1 MNARPA
7 SIRVSWIVGGVAFVL
22 GSIALALVIGPTPID
37 RSGVLIESFDAAL
50 PGSFD
55 SGLTDQQQSIVANLR
70 LPRVVLGLLV
80 GASLS
85 ISGATFQGVFRNP
98 LADPY
103 LLGVAAGGG
112 LGATIAFVYGLG
124 DGQGWFD
131 LVQVFAFA
139 GALSAVFLAWVMGN
153 AASAGVTELGGD
165 RQSSATSLILAGVA
179 VASFF
184 TAIQS
189 FLQQRNTEDIRQVY
203 TWLLGGLTTSGWTEV
218 ILLLPIATI
227 CVALLLPSGRML
239 DVLAVGD
246 DEATMLGMSV
256 NRVRLALVVIAS
268 LLTASAVAVSGLIA
282 FVGLIIPHTVRL
294 VFGSSYRIIVPMSV
308 IVGAGFLTLSDLVA
322 RTALSPSELPIGVVT
337 AFFGAPFFVV
347 ILRTA
352 VSR

>member
-1 MNARPA
+1 MSARPA
-7 SIRVSWIVGGVAFVL
+7 SVRPTWIAGGVAFVVA
-22 GSIALALVIGPTPID
+22 SATLALVVGPTSID
-37 RSGVLIESFDAAL
+37 KTGVLLEAANNAL
-50 PGSFD
+50 PMTID
-55 SGLTDQQQSIVANLR
+55 SGLTEQQQAIVGSIR

-112 LGATIAFVYGLG
+112 LGATFAFIYGLG
-124 DGQGWFD
+124 DGSGWFD

-139 GALSAVFLAWVMGN
+139 GALVAVFLAWVMG
-153 AASAGVTELGGD
+153 ASATAGNDGLRGD
-165 RQSSATSLILAGVA
+165 PSRSSTSLILAGVA
-179 VASFF
+179 IASFF
-184 TAIQS
+184 TAIQT

-203 TWLLGGLTTSGWTEV
+203 TWFLGGLTTSGWTEV
-218 ILLLPIATI
+218 ILLAPIAVLCTM
-227 CVALLLPSGRML
+227 LLLLTGRIL

-246 DEATMLGMSV
+246 EEATMLGLSV
-256 NRVRLALVVIAS
+256 TPVRLSLIMIAS

-294 VFGSSYRIIVPMSV
+294 VFGASYRIIVPMSV
-308 IVGAGFLTLSDLVA
+308 FVGAGFLVLSDLLA
-322 RTALSPSELPIGVVT
+322 RTVLSPAELPIGVVT

-347 ILRTA
+347 ILRSA
-352 VSR
+352 VTR

>member
-7 SIRVSWIVGGVAFVL
+7 SIRVSWIVGGAAFVL
-22 GSIALALVIGPTPID
+22 TAAALALVIGPTSID
-37 RSGVLIESFDAAL
+37 RTGVLIESFDAAL

-55 SGLTDQQQSIVANLR
+55 SGLSDQQGSIVRNLR
-70 LPRVVLGLLV
+70 LPRVALGLLV

-112 LGATIAFVYGLG
+112 LGATIAFVYRLG
-124 DGQGWFD
+124 DGAGWFD
-131 LVQVFAFA
+131 LVQVFAFL
-139 GALSAVFLAWVMGN
+139 GALAAVFLAWIMGN
-153 AASAGVTELGGD
+153 AASSGSSGLTSD
-165 RQSSATSLILAGVA
+165 RSSSAISLVLAGVA
-179 VASFF
+179 IASFF
-184 TAIQS
+184 TAIQT

-203 TWLLGGLTTSGWTEV
+203 TWFLGGLTTSGWTEV
-218 ILLLPIATI
+218 ILLFPVATI
-227 CVALLLPSGRML
+227 CVSLLLLSGRTL

-256 NRVRLALVVIAS
+256 NRARLGLIVIAS

-294 VFGSSYRIIVPMSV
+294 LFGSSYRIIVPMSV
-308 IVGAGFLTLSDLVA
+308 IVGAGFLVLSDLVA
-322 RTALSPSELPIGVVT
+322 RTALSPAELPIGVVT

-352 VSR
+352 VAR